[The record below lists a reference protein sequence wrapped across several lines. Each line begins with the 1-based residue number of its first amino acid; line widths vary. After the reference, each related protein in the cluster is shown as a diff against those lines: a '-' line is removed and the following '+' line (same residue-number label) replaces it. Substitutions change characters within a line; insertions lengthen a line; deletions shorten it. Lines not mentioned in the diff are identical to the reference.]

1 MTNAP
6 RPIHKFAEALE
17 NGWATYRARGE
28 FDVFVE
34 FVVLLNGLA
43 EQLHKRHLPGLVRH
57 CQELENTA
65 LTLFAE
71 PGMHPVP
78 LDQALSIER
87 KLTVILDGLRQQDA
101 PPSQG
106 GRRCDARQGTPP
118 KVRGQRRLLMISQ
131 AGSEPARALA
141 ERLEFFGFQTEQAAW
156 NTLFSPEDEAPLAAV
171 FIPDVEGRAYP
182 PDAIKAIVKLRSV
195 FPGTYIY
202 CLGIPLNLQSIILLQ
217 RAGADTCL
225 AAGRSSCDLI
235 SHVLDLIGRNEQDAY
250 RVLIVEDSATATAHV
265 RRALEQH
272 TIDSHAI
279 NDPRQLLEA
288 AAQYRPD
295 VILMDMYMPFCTGVE
310 ATSALRQ
317 VPEYRALPVI
327 YLSSETDIAQ
337 QVEALRLGGDQF
349 LTKPANPIIL
359 ASVVKTKIERYREML
374 YTSQHDSLTGLLN
387 HLASKTQV
395 ERMAL
400 DAAGSELLAVA
411 MLDIDRFKSIND
423 TYGHPVGDQVI
434 RSLGWLLRGRLR
446 SSDLI
451 GRYGGEEFIVA
462 LPGVTAEQAFRVLDQ
477 VRDDFSR
484 LPHAHAAG
492 VLTATFSCGVAVWGA
507 HDTGASL
514 IAAADDALL
523 EAKRSG
529 RNRVM
534 VSGQV
539 ARELLSAPAD
549 AVA

>member
-1 MTNAP
+1 MIDAQK
-6 RPIHKFAEALE
+6 PIHKLAEALE
-17 NGWATYRARGE
+17 QGWAAYRVRGD
-28 FDVFVE
+28 FDLFVE

-43 EQLHKRHLPGLVRH
+43 EQLHRRHLPGLVRH

-65 LTLFAE
+65 LTLFAD
-71 PGMHPVP
+71 PGLHPVP
-78 LDQALSIER
+78 LDQALAIER
-87 KLTVILDGLRQQDA
+87 KLSVILGGLRQQDA
-101 PPSQG
+101 PPGQG
-106 GRRCDARQGTPP
+106 GRRCDARPGEPP
-118 KVRGQRRLLMISQ
+118 KIRGQRRLLLVSL
-131 AGSEPARALA
+131 AGSERARALA
-141 ERLEFFGFQTEQAAW
+141 ERLEFFGFQAEQADWRTA
-156 NTLFSPEDEAPLAAV
+156 FSVDDESPLAAV

-182 PDAIKAIVKLRSV
+182 PEAIKAIVKLRSV

-202 CLGIPLNLQSIILLQ
+202 CLGAPLNLQSIILLQ

-225 AAGRSSCDLI
+225 AAGRSSCELI
-235 SHVLDLIGRNEQDAY
+235 SHVLDLIGRNEQEAY

-265 RRALEQH
+265 RRALTQH
-272 TIDSHAI
+272 AIDSHAI

-295 VILMDMYMPFCTGVE
+295 AILMDMYMPFCTGVE

-374 YTSQHDSLTGLLN
+374 HTSQHDSLTGLLN
-387 HLASKTQV
+387 HIAAKTQV
-395 ERMAL
+395 ERLAL
-400 DAAGSELLAVA
+400 DAAHSGLLAVA

-434 RSLGWLLRGRLR
+434 RSLGWLLRGRVR

-462 LPGVTAEQAFRVLDQ
+462 LPGVTAAQAFRLLDQ
-477 VRDDFSR
+477 VREDFSR
-484 LPHAHAAG
+484 LPHSHATG
-492 VLTATFSCGVAVWGA
+492 MLTASFSCGIALWSA
-507 HDTGASL
+507 QETGAAL
-514 IAAADDALL
+514 IAAADEALL
-523 EAKRSG
+523 DAKRSG
-529 RNRVM
+529 RNRVV
-534 VSGQV
+534 VSG
-539 ARELLSAPAD
+539 AD
-549 AVA
+549 AAEATLPTPP